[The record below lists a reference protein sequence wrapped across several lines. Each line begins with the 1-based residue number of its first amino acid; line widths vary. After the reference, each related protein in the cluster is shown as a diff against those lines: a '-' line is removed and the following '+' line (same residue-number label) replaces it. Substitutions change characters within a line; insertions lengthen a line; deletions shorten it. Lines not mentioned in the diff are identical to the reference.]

1 MTKLIING
9 GKALKGTI
17 TPVANKNS
25 VIKMIPAALLT
36 DEIVTIHNVPM
47 SSDVKY
53 MCQIVEKLGGKV
65 EYLNNNT
72 TLKIDCSTVNRFD
85 IDPEL
90 SDKMKASVMF
100 LGPLL
105 IKFGKAQMPTPQGC
119 KLGTRPLDSLIQNMI
134 DIGAD
139 YKHENGNY
147 YLSIDQSKISG
158 KEIRSRFPSVT
169 GTENLIIFATKIQG
183 TTIIYNAACE
193 PHTQELCHFLNARGA
208 NISGI
213 GSNKII
219 IEGVGHLK
227 GVEWTVDSDHL
238 DVGGFIAATVM
249 TGGELTIKNAVVKHM
264 DMILQ
269 VYKKLGV
276 TVEIDRAKDEIFVPK
291 NQKLVIDKTVKGD
304 LFDIKALHRP
314 LFPADL
320 NHVASVLALKA

>member
-1 MTKLIING
+1 
-9 GKALKGTI
+9 
-17 TPVANKNS
+17 
-25 VIKMIPAALLT
+25 
-36 DEIVTIHNVPM
+36 
-47 SSDVKY
+47 
-53 MCQIVEKLGGKV
+53 
-65 EYLNNNT
+65 
-72 TLKIDCSTVNRFD
+72 
-85 IDPEL
+85 
-90 SDKMKASVMF
+90 
-100 LGPLL
+100 
-105 IKFGKAQMPTPQGC
+105 C

-193 PHTQELCHFLNARGA
+193 PHTQELCHFLNAMGA

-320 NHVASVLALKA
+320 IHVASVLALKAQGSAIFINSFYEYSFFFVEELAKMKALTVMADPMRIITFGPTQFKPANLISPNIIQASYAMVICALAAEGKSVISEVEPLFRRYPDIDKQFNSIGADIEIIRE